1 MAEPAPPGDGPSQPA
16 PADRVPAWRLSAFAS
31 IAFPSAGMTLPLAI
45 FLPPFYT
52 KTLGLGLA
60 EVGFVFML
68 VRMFD
73 VVTDPV
79 MGIIGDRFDSRWGRR
94 RHWLVIALPFMML
107 GVAMAFMPQGSPTI
121 WYLGAWLVVLYA
133 GTTMLTISHTAWAAE
148 LSPDYN
154 ERSRIASFN
163 AFFGF
168 GGSLL
173 ILLPL
178 AILEY
183 QGASPAGRD
192 ALNFFGTMVLILA
205 PLCIFIA
212 VTMIGERKTAP
223 APRIGLLAGLSA
235 VLKNSHMRRLLIADA
250 MASMPGAVMAGL
262 FIFYQAEL
270 LGNAQFNSLA
280 LIAFYLAHII
290 GVPIWVR
297 ISYRLGKHRTFGLD
311 SLCFC
316 LTTAM
321 FFFPGEGDVAMF
333 IAFLFAT
340 GFAHSGLQFLIRAM
354 AADVIDYDNVQ
365 TGGQR
370 TGLYFALLA
379 ITAKMG
385 GALAIGLT
393 YPLLQQVGF
402 NAQGDNSDAALLSFR
417 IIYVTIPALAM
428 IGAYLG
434 IRGFKL
440 GQTEQSELQARI
452 EARDAG

>member
-1 MAEPAPPGDGPSQPA
+1 
-16 PADRVPAWRLSAFAS
+16 
-31 IAFPSAGMTLPLAI
+31 
-45 FLPPFYT
+45 
-52 KTLGLGLA
+52 
-60 EVGFVFML
+60 
-68 VRMFD
+68 
-73 VVTDPV
+73 
-79 MGIIGDRFDSRWGRR
+79 
-94 RHWLVIALPFMML
+94 
-107 GVAMAFMPQGSPTI
+107 
-121 WYLGAWLVVLYA
+121 
-133 GTTMLTISHTAWAAE
+133 
-148 LSPDYN
+148 
-154 ERSRIASFN
+154 
-163 AFFGF
+163 
-168 GGSLL
+168 
-173 ILLPL
+173 
-178 AILEY
+178 
-183 QGASPAGRD
+183 
-192 ALNFFGTMVLILA
+192 
-205 PLCIFIA
+205 
-212 VTMIGERKTAP
+212 
-223 APRIGLLAGLSA
+223 
-235 VLKNSHMRRLLIADA
+235 
-250 MASMPGAVMAGL
+250 
-262 FIFYQAEL
+262 
-270 LGNAQFNSLA
+270 
-280 LIAFYLAHII
+280 
-290 GVPIWVR
+290 
-297 ISYRLGKHRTFGLD
+297 
-311 SLCFC
+311 
-316 LTTAM
+316 M